1 MMPEVARSSPG
12 RSGHPPYLSVF
23 VFSRNKVQIAAWALK
38 FTVIVCVKNHVC
50 ILFHFYTNPVKIL
63 SPMIKSL
70 VRSGVWVSFSSCG
83 KPWVFSLTS
92 PECRMPTH
100 IIESNFY

>member
-12 RSGHPPYLSVF
+12 RWAPTLF
-23 VFSRNKVQIAAWALK
+23 VCVRFSRNKVQIAAWALK

-70 VRSGVWVSFSSCG
+70 VRSGVWVSFHPAG
-83 KPWVFSLTS
+83 NLGFSLLDLT
-92 PECRMPTH
+92 
-100 IIESNFY
+100 